1 MNEDEALPGRSLQA
15 ASVHTAGHA
24 MVSRRLGYHSSW
36 WVWGEAEALRG
47 RNELIGTPGAEHA
60 RLIALAGPAAEAIA
74 ADRGLTAAAL
84 HERLLKGTFMSPSD
98 RAAAPDFSPEEVAA
112 CLALLEPM
120 LTDILA
126 EAREQPDVAT
136 QVKRHKSRSYYR

>member
-1 MNEDEALPGRSLQA
+1 MNEDEDLPGRTLKEA
-15 ASVHTAGHA
+15 CVHTAGHA

-36 WVWGEAEALRG
+36 WVWGEAGKLCG
-47 RNELIGTPGAEHA
+47 RNELIGTPSPEHT

-74 ADRGLTAAAL
+74 AERGLEADAL
-84 HERLLKGTFMSPSD
+84 HAGLNRLMTPRDNS
-98 RAAAPDFSPEEVAA
+98 AAPEFTLAEVSA
-112 CLALLEPM
+112 CLDLLRPM

>member
-36 WVWGEAEALRG
+36 WIWGEAGNHSG
-47 RNELIGTPGAEHA
+47 RNELIGTPSAEHA

-74 ADRGLTAAAL
+74 AERGLDAAAL
-84 HERLLKGTFMSPSD
+84 YERLSSGTFLSPGD
-98 RAAAPDFSPEEVAA
+98 RAIVSDFSLEDVAA
-112 CLALLEPM
+112 CLNLLQP
-120 LTDILA
+120 LLPDILA